1 MTMKKSLLAVRLGI
15 TLLTCLLL
23 AVFVLSACGGEASY
37 TVEYPAE
44 YTPYY
49 FYQNYVQ
56 CDPNLIHLRAAE
68 NSAGKYKH
76 DPLRYEYYA
85 IKDVPMEEYI
95 CYSEDFVLLDPTF
108 TPYIARNSS
117 VEMAQPEVLTW
128 TVTGAELYWRN
139 GFYLDDSVKKKMAAV
154 GENIRYESVAE
165 VDGVAFQEQMK
176 TAVEEESYLENG
188 MGCHWNLTTKRFK
201 NEEGVEADLVLY
213 LRLHFAEYENIVWD
227 GLVITIDGQE
237 GYFVYCYVWTTTEY
251 TPEGFYQD
259 VFVPLPAE
267 IAELIPEV

>member
-1 MTMKKSLLAVRLGI
+1 MKKSLLAVRLGVA
-15 TLLTCLLL
+15 LLTCLLIATFTL
-23 AVFVLSACGGEASY
+23 SSCGERDTYTAIYPVGYTAV
-37 TVEYPAE
+37 
-44 YTPYY
+44 Y
-49 FYQNYVQ
+49 FHNNYIQ
-56 CDPNLIHLRAAE
+56 CDPNLIHLRAAK
-68 NSAGKYKH
+68 NSAGKYE
-76 DPLRYEYYA
+76 RNGWYFYYYA
-85 IKDVPMEEYI
+85 IEDVPVEEYV
-95 CYSEDFVLLDPTF
+95 CYSEDCMILDPCF
-108 TPYIARNSS
+108 SSYIARHSS
-117 VEMAQPEVLTW
+117 VEMPQPEVLAW
-128 TVTGAELYWRN
+128 TVTGAELYWRD
-139 GFYLDDSVKKKMAAV
+139 GHHFRDTKGKMMSV
-154 GENIRYESVAE
+154 GEKICYATVAE

-201 NEEGVEADLVLY
+201 NEEGVEGDLVLY